1 MGIIESDKKHD
12 TSYVAGLKL
21 IAKARRLLQDYYSES
36 DCPFNIFLAFAYH
49 AEGRVIQKYVN
60 ENIDLVTSHVPALPN
75 YEEDDSD
82 DEEDRDGE
90 P

>member
-1 MGIIESDKKHD
+1 
-12 TSYVAGLKL
+12 VAGLKL

-49 AEGRVIQKYVN
+49 AEGRVIKKYV
-60 ENIDLVTSHVPALPN
+60 EEKMDLKFHVPPLPN

-82 DEEDRDGE
+82 DEEDKEGE

>member
-49 AEGRVIQKYVN
+49 AEGRVIKKYV
-60 ENIDLVTSHVPALPN
+60 EEKMDLKFHVPALPN

-82 DEEDRDGE
+82 DEEDKEGE